1 MRRALGVVALIV
13 AVGATGACGNKKTAN
28 AQEIISGAPRKT
40 AAASTAK
47 VSETMKITGGSLDT
61 PTVNASG
68 VIDFATGKA
77 TLAFDLLGQS
87 VKVVIDGAT
96 MYERIP
102 GLESQLGG
110 KPWFKISLDDL
121 GKVSGVQGFGNLV
134 SSNNDSR
141 ATLDTLRGAG
151 SIEFLGYQKVRGV
164 DTSRYQG
171 VIDLEAAARQS
182 PPAQQ
187 ATMRQIIAMQGTST
201 QPVDVW
207 VDKQGRVR
215 RLSETVDMT
224 KATPPMP
231 GATLPSSI
239 AITLEYYAFGTPVR
253 VEVPPADQTTDLGPM
268 LLKLSKGQGS
278 GNATPGTSG
287 LEARLLA
294 SVPAGYQR
302 QADSVGDTGP
312 SDLDKA
318 VRDDGAPDAR
328 QVLTRDGFLGGY
340 QRLWQKGPA
349 ELIDFVYRFAAPAG
363 AADYTLR
370 SLADMRSTPGTSEF
384 AVAGV
389 PGAKGVR
396 HADADGT
403 TVVVMFARGTYA
415 SQVVVNGAD
424 ANPAFVT
431 RLAQQQ
437 YAKLA

>member
-1 MRRALGVVALIV
+1 MALVV
-13 AVGATGACGNKKTAN
+13 AVGATGACGNKKAAN
-28 AQEIISGAPRKT
+28 AQEIISGAPAKT

-47 VSETMKITGGSLDT
+47 VTETMKITGGTLAM
-61 PTVNASG
+61 PTVHASG
-68 VIDFATGKA
+68 VIDFAAGKA
-77 TLAFDLLGQS
+77 SLDFDILGKG
-87 VKVVIDGAT
+87 VKAVVDGAT

-110 KPWFKISLDDL
+110 KPWFKLNLDDL
-121 GKVSGVQGFGNLV
+121 GKVSGIQGFGDLA
-134 SSNNDSR
+134 SSNNDPR

-151 SIEFLGYQKVRGV
+151 SVDFLGYQKVRGV
-164 DTSRYQG
+164 NTSRYQG
-171 VIDLEAAARQS
+171 VIDLEAAAKKS
-182 PPAQQ
+182 PPAQR

-224 KATPPMP
+224 HAAPPTP

-239 AITLEYYAFGTPVR
+239 AVTLEYYDFGTPVR
-253 VEVPPADQTTDLGPM
+253 VAVPPADQTTDLGAM
-268 LLKLSKGQGS
+268 LVKLSKGQGS

-287 LEARLLA
+287 LEARLIA
-294 SVPAGYQR
+294 IVPAGYQR

-312 SDLDKA
+312 SDLEKA

-340 QRLWQKGPA
+340 QRLWKKGA
-349 ELIDFVYRFAAPAG
+349 GELIDFVYRFAAPAG
-363 AADYTLR
+363 AADYQQRSVTDLR
-370 SLADMRSTPGTSEF
+370 SSGGVSEF
-384 AVAGV
+384 PVAGI
-389 PGAKGVR
+389 PGAKGLR
-396 HADADGT
+396 HTGPEGT
-403 TVVVMFARGTYA
+403 SVSVTFTRGTYV

-424 ANPAFVT
+424 ATPASVT
-431 RLAQQQ
+431 QLAQQQ

>member
-1 MRRALGVVALIV
+1 MRRVLGVVALVV

-28 AQEIISGAPRKT
+28 AQEIISGAPAKT
-40 AAASTAK
+40 AAASTAR
-47 VSETMKITGGSLDT
+47 VTETMKITGGSLDM
-61 PTVNASG
+61 PPVNASG

-77 TLAFDLLGQS
+77 SLDFDLLGQA
-87 VKVVIDGAT
+87 VKVVVDGAT
-96 MYERIP
+96 MYEHIP

-110 KPWFKISLDDL
+110 KPWIKINLDDI
-121 GKVSGVQGFGNLV
+121 GKLSGIQGFGNLA
-134 SSNNDSR
+134 SSNNDPR
-141 ATLDTLRGAG
+141 ASLETLRGAG
-151 SIEFLGYQKVRGV
+151 SVAFLGYQKVRGV
-164 DTSRYQG
+164 DTSRYG
-171 VIDLEAAARQS
+171 AVIDLEAAAKQS

-215 RLSETVDMT
+215 KLSETVDMT
-224 KATPPMP
+224 HATPPTP
-231 GATLPSSI
+231 GAALPSSI
-239 AITLEYYAFGTPVR
+239 DVTLEYYDFGTPVR
-253 VEVPPADQTTDLGPM
+253 VELPPADQTTDFGPM

-294 SVPAGYQR
+294 PVPAGYQR

-318 VRDDGAPDAR
+318 VRDDSAPDAR

-340 QRLWQKGPA
+340 QRLWKKGPA
-349 ELIDFVYRFAAPAG
+349 ELIDFVYRFATPAG
-363 AADYTLR
+363 AADYQQRSVADLR
-370 SLADMRSTPGTSEF
+370 SSSGTSEF
-384 AVAGV
+384 AVAGI
-389 PGAKGVR
+389 PGAKGLR
-396 HADADGT
+396 HTGPEGT
-403 TVVVMFARGTYA
+403 SVAVTFARGTYA

-424 ANPAFVT
+424 ATPAFVT